1 MRDRTTPSGGDSAA
15 VVAVVTGASRGL
27 GAGLASVFAAEGMG
41 LGLCARTR
49 PVAPLG
55 SRAVVAALD
64 VTDAGAMDAFAAA
77 VVDRL
82 GRIDLWV
89 NNAGILGPI
98 GPLADADPA
107 SLRRTVDVNVLGVL
121 HGSATFARHVRSRP
135 GGGVLVNMSSGAATR
150 PYEGWAAY
158 CRVQGRGGH
167 GHRGRRPRGAGLRP
181 AGLCVVTRSGG
192 HRHAGADPVHP
203 GRALPPVERFR
214 RAHREGE
221 FNSAQWVAR
230 YILDELMPVR
240 PRRASRVAEPV
251 PCGGGSPRSPGA
263 VGEADPGH
271 APGSGGSCR
280 PAGSR

>member
-1 MRDRTTPSGGDSAA
+1 M
-15 VVAVVTGASRGL
+15 VAVVTGASRGL

-55 SRAVVAALD
+55 SRAVAAALD
-64 VTDAGAMDAFAAA
+64 VTDAGAMEAFALA

-98 GPLADADPA
+98 GPLADADPT

-121 HGSATFARHVRSRP
+121 HGSAAFARHVRSRT

-158 CRVQGRGGH
+158 CASKAALDMATEVTALEERGS
-167 GHRGRRPRGAGLRP
+167 GLRAFALSP
-181 AGLCVVTRSGG
+181 GLVDTGMQ
-192 HRHAGADPVHP
+192 DLI
-203 GRALPPVERFR
+203 RATPIERFPPVERFR

-230 YILDELMPVR
+230 YILDELMPAA
-240 PRRASRVAEPV
+240 PAGIA
-251 PCGGGSPRSPGA
+251 GGGAGA
-263 VGEADPGH
+263 VRRRVPEEPGR
-271 APGSGGSCR
+271 GR
-280 PAGSR
+280 